1 MAQTQVECT
10 EMINNDIAVQVLDA
24 LMENIAHA
32 QTQVKELIE
41 KFYILT

>member
-1 MAQTQVECT
+1 
-10 EMINNDIAVQVLDA
+10 VQVLDA

-41 KFYILT
+41 KFYILTWEIEEVHKV